1 MHSLNIIG
9 AGNLGRTL
17 GRLWHERQVF
27 RVGGICNRSLASAR
41 EAVAFIGAG
50 SAATEIGAMAP
61 ADFWLIAVPDD
72 HIEVAAQ
79 ALAAHLQRLPQH
91 AGANTPSPTST
102 PTPTPVVFHC
112 SGAMA
117 SSVLTDCL
125 PARIAS
131 AHPVHSF
138 ADPARSLHDLPG
150 SYVALEGDAS
160 ARSLLEEAFANLE
173 CSCITLTPEQ
183 KVLYHAGSVMACNYL
198 TVLLDL
204 SLRTFSAAGID
215 ENTARQ
221 LLGPIVVK
229 TAQNNI
235 ALGPQKALTGPLVRG
250 DIRTVARQLDAL
262 SQLTESAPP
271 ITPPTLADAYRLL
284 GKAALPLAQK
294 AGLNADTAQKLH
306 TLFDEQ
312 TRE

>member
-1 MHSLNIIG
+1 MNIIG

-17 GRLWHERQVF
+17 GRLWCERQVF
-27 RVGGICNRSLASAR
+27 QIGSVYNRSLASAR
-41 EAVAFIGAG
+41 EAVAFIGG
-50 SAATEIGAMAP
+50 GTAAAHIDAMPP
-61 ADFWLIAVPDD
+61 ADFWLIATPDD
-72 HIEVAAQ
+72 HIEAAAQ
-79 ALAAHLQRLPQH
+79 ALAVHLQALQKPV
-91 AGANTPSPTST
+91 GAST
-102 PTPTPVVFHC
+102 PTPKPTPTSTPVVFHC

-138 ADPARSLHDLPG
+138 ADPARSLNDFPG
-150 SYVALEGDAS
+150 SYIALEGEAS
-160 ARSLLEEAFANLE
+160 ARSLLEKAFT
-173 CSCITLTPEQ
+173 TLGGCCFTLSPEQ
-183 KVLYHAGSVMACNYL
+183 KVLYHTGSVMACNYL
-198 TVLLDL
+198 TVLMDL

-215 ENTARQ
+215 ENTARK

-235 ALGPQKALTGPLVRG
+235 ALGPEKALTGPLVRG

-262 SQLTESAPP
+262 SQLSESAPRA
-271 ITPPTLADAYRLL
+271 TSPTLAEAYRLL

-294 AGLNADTAQKLH
+294 AGLNADATQKLH